1 MAIDKEVKIVSR
13 FVRKSDRGDKT
24 IDIWTGGGGEVVI
37 GGSKWDDR
45 REGDTEF
52 LHTDKS
58 IVVGGGITMMA
69 NVDDQPMTDIYEG
82 LPIDGKTI
90 KRRTDGVLYVDVEY
104 IKTLLQ

>member
-13 FVRKSDRGDKT
+13 FVRTSDRGDKT

-90 KRRTDGVLYVDVEY
+90 KRRADGVLYVDVEY